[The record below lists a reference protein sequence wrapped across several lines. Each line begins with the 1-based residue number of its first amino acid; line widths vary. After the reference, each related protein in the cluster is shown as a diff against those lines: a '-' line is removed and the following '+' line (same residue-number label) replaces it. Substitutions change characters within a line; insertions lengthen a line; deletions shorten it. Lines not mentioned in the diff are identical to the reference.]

1 MAAAC
6 VLARRSGLNAVTV
19 RAVAGAVGIGMGTLR
34 HYFPSQDALHV
45 AVLDRLVCDTVD
57 DSSLRDH
64 DLAPAERLS
73 TCLRQLLPDERRDH
87 EMWFARHH
95 AGIGPEATETSR
107 QHLAAT
113 TRRTREQ
120 VTAWLEQL
128 VADGARLRPR
138 ERVSRFRTAREP
150 LSIEEAALMLTA
162 LISGLRLEIL
172 TPDSGTKV
180 AEACDLLAHVV
191 DDLVS

>member
-1 MAAAC
+1 MTAAC
-6 VLARRSGLNAVTV
+6 RLAQRSGLNAVTV

-34 HYFPSQDALHV
+34 HYFPSQDALHA

-57 DSSLRDH
+57 DAPLRDH
-64 DLAPAERLS
+64 DLAPAERLAS
-73 TCLRQLLPDERRDH
+73 CLRQLLPDDLQDH
-87 EMWFARHH
+87 EMWFAQHH
-95 AGIGPEATETSR
+95 AGIGPEATVTTR

-113 TRRTREQ
+113 ARHTRDQ

-162 LISGLRLEIL
+162 LVAGLRLEIL
-172 TPDSGTKV
+172 TPDSGTTV
-180 AEACDLLAHVV
+180 AAARDLLAHVV